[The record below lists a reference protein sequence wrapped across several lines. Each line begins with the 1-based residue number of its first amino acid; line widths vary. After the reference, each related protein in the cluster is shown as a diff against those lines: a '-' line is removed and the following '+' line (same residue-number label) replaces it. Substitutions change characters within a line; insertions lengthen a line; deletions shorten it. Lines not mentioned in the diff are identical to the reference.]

1 MKSLEETI
9 KYIEM
14 ELKILSLEDLIVNEA
29 DSKRDVTYKNTQ
41 IGKRIA
47 YEKML
52 AFIRDEHKVNSRH
65 LRKAA
70 KSAREQTSSKDVSS
84 NNVTSNNV
92 IPNTDSG
99 NKKPIIVCI

>member
-14 ELKILSLEDLIVNEA
+14 ELKILSLEDLNVT
-29 DSKRDVTYKNTQ
+29 DSDNIRDAAYKNTQ

-52 AFIRDEHKVNSRH
+52 AFINNEHNVNSRH

-70 KSAREQTSSKDVSS
+70 KKNSEEVKDS
-84 NNVTSNNV
+84 
-92 IPNTDSG
+92 
-99 NKKPIIVCI
+99 KKPIIVCV

>member
-14 ELKILSLEDLIVNEA
+14 ELKILSLENLNVGEGDT
-29 DSKRDVTYKNTQ
+29 KRDVTYKNTQ

-52 AFIRDEHKVNSRH
+52 AFIKDEHKVNSRY
-65 LRKAA
+65 LRKVA
-70 KSAREQTSSKDVSS
+70 KNAQSALETKEVVQSKESMGED
-84 NNVTSNNV
+84 NC
-92 IPNTDSG
+92 
-99 NKKPIIVCI
+99 NKKPIIVCV